1 MSRVGG
7 IIGIMVL
14 CLCAVAC
21 RAESFAIGKAT
32 VSARVLEWD
41 GQRISAKGSASLIMA
56 PSNIALKAGQ
66 VRLESMKAET
76 ITLDLVRDQ
85 TKKLVMQTAAATGG
99 VVIKAKRADQET
111 DQNGKAV
118 PVMRDLSATAQTASM
133 PQTQDVV
140 KLAGDVT
147 VKITEPGVAEPIAVI
162 TGETVTVS
170 LKDNKIRVEG
180 PPGKPAQFVVT
191 PKEGEKK

>member
-1 MSRVGG
+1 MSRVAV
-7 IIGIMVL
+7 IIGVIAL
-14 CLCAVAC
+14 CLCAIEGW
-21 RAESFAIGKAT
+21 AESLALGKAT

-41 GQRISAKGSASLIMA
+41 GQTISAKGAASLVITP
-56 PSNIALKAGQ
+56 PSTPLKLGQ

-76 ITLDLVRDQ
+76 IALDLVRNQ
-85 TKKLVMQTAAATGG
+85 TKKLVMQTATASGD

-111 DQNGKAV
+111 DQAGKQV
-118 PVMRDLSATAQTASM
+118 TVMRDVCATAQTASM

-147 VKITEPGVAEPIAVI
+147 VKITEPGVVEPIAVI